1 MCNHCQSHG
10 LGEDTK
16 NQVRKGFLKMLADS
30 SSQISEM
37 DAGVLIKNLSGNLE
51 IDSFGSL
58 DGILSMTSHTYIAT
72 LKVALNKAKS
82 ENDIEM
88 AFMLFN
94 QIVTITDGIKEFM
107 NALDKT
113 TDEIKASMMGGIHD
127 GRSTKS

>member
-10 LGEDTK
+10 SGEEVK

-37 DAGVLIKNLSGNLE
+37 DAGVIIKNLSGNLE
-51 IDSFGSL
+51 IGSFGSIE
-58 DGILSMTSHTYIAT
+58 GILSMTSHTYTAT
-72 LKVALNKAKS
+72 LKVALGKAKS

-94 QIVTITDGIKEFM
+94 QIVGMTNQLKDFMTD
-107 NALDKT
+107 LDKT
-113 TDEIKASMMGGIHD
+113 TDEIKASMKE
-127 GRSTKS
+127 S